1 MSPADPSQT
10 ILSAIL
16 ILKIQLWFLYVV
28 TSKTTLLGERKNFM
42 QLKYAKT
49 LRKKIL
55 TLNEMYSN
63 VIIGRE
69 YLITCV
75 YEKLKKNWLFWWY
88 I

>member
-1 MSPADPSQT
+1 MPLNNTCYSHIQSGKHLYLWTTTLDQMSPADPSQT

-49 LRKKIL
+49 LRKKFL
-55 TLNEMYSN
+55 P
-63 VIIGRE
+63 
-69 YLITCV
+69 
-75 YEKLKKNWLFWWY
+75 
-88 I
+88 